1 MAATQASITRT
12 PLATV
17 FLSSFML
24 GLSATASAQLSVLLP
39 PVIVAAYVGVWAA
52 QALSTAT
59 FFPYLFEGVII
70 LSF

>member
-1 MAATQASITRT
+1 
-12 PLATV
+12 
-17 FLSSFML
+17 ML

-59 FFPYLFEGVII
+59 FFPYEPKSDYSKALP
-70 LSF
+70 